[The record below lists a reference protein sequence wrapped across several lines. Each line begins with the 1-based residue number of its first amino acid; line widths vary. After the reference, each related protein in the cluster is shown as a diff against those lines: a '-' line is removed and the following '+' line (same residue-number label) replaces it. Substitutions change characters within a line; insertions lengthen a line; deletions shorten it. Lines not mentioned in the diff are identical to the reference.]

1 MINYREIAIDIINN
15 LSEEQIIDFIR
26 IFSTEHTPNKETL
39 KAIEELEAG
48 IGLSKPFNTVDELME
63 DLNAED

>member
-1 MINYREIAIDIINN
+1 MNN
-15 LSEEQIIDFIR
+15 NKYN
-26 IFSTEHTPNKETL
+26 STEHTPNKETL

-63 DLNAED
+63 DLNADD